1 MAVGFLFLP
10 FWYVKLTANHYKRD
24 VSAELET
31 ALSVITTAY
40 LRTEDIVTAVEEN
53 IAYLNPPVSR
63 VFQDFLIQIKMVN
76 PDVQAALR
84 ILRGRIDNEVFREWC
99 DAVSDCQHD
108 RSLKT
113 TLPPIVS
120 KLSDMRNVNA
130 ELEYMIAE
138 PRKEFMIMVVFVVGN
153 IPLMYLLNQDWYDVL
168 MHTVLGQCILAATA
182 AAIFIS
188 AGFVVKLTRPYFMIL
203 AVRLSGFI
211 RMDAYKRS
219 RMQNVLK
226 ASGMNMTP
234 EVYQAYALVK
244 SGAVLL
250 GAIPCM
256 FLFPLLVP
264 VVVVLAL
271 LLYFKENQKADETLK
286 AKREEIEG
294 ELPRM
299 VATMEQE
306 LKASR
311 NVIGMLE
318 RFKGNAGPAL
328 TGELDI
334 LLADMRSSNYE
345 AALTR
350 FEARL
355 NSPMLSDVVRGL
367 IGVLRGD
374 DSTVY
379 FQMLAHDFKQIELQ
393 RLKAQAQK
401 IPPKIRVFSFV
412 MLVCFLLTYL
422 AIICY
427 VALESLGGMF

>member
-1 MAVGFLFLP
+1 MEGLLFLFGLFLALGLFFLAASLLHLP
-10 FWYVKLTANHYKRD
+10 TIGAAKAMLGTAKQERKG
-24 VSAELET
+24 AKTLET
-31 ALSVITTAY
+31 
-40 LRTEDIVTAVEEN
+40 
-53 IAYLNPPVSR
+53 
-63 VFQDFLIQIKMVN
+63 
-76 PDVQAALR
+76 
-84 ILRGRIDNEVFREWC
+84 C
-99 DAVSDCQHD
+99 
-108 RSLKT
+108 
-113 TLPPIVS
+113 
-120 KLSDMRNVNA
+120 
-130 ELEYMIAE
+130 
-138 PRKEFMIMVVFVVGN
+138 
-153 IPLMYLLNQDWYDVL
+153 
-168 MHTVLGQCILAATA
+168 
-182 AAIFIS
+182 
-188 AGFVVKLTRPYFMIL
+188 FMIL
-203 AVRLSGFI
+203 AVRLSHYI
-211 RMDAYKRS
+211 RMDEYKKS
-219 RMQNVLK
+219 RMGNVLK
-226 ASGMNMTP
+226 ASGMNLTP

-244 SGAVLL
+244 AGTVLL
-250 GAIPCM
+250 AVIPCAILM
-256 FLFPLLVP
+256 PLLVP

-271 LLYFKENQKADETLK
+271 LLYFKEGQKADEKLK

-299 VATMEQE
+299 VATIEQE

-374 DSTVY
+374 DSSVY

-412 MLVCFLLTYL
+412 MLACFLLTYL

>member
-1 MAVGFLFLP
+1 M
-10 FWYVKLTANHYKRD
+10 
-24 VSAELET
+24 
-31 ALSVITTAY
+31 
-40 LRTEDIVTAVEEN
+40 
-53 IAYLNPPVSR
+53 
-63 VFQDFLIQIKMVN
+63 
-76 PDVQAALR
+76 
-84 ILRGRIDNEVFREWC
+84 
-99 DAVSDCQHD
+99 
-108 RSLKT
+108 
-113 TLPPIVS
+113 
-120 KLSDMRNVNA
+120 
-130 ELEYMIAE
+130 
-138 PRKEFMIMVVFVVGN
+138 
-153 IPLMYLLNQDWYDVL
+153 
-168 MHTVLGQCILAATA
+168 
-182 AAIFIS
+182 
-188 AGFVVKLTRPYFMIL
+188 
-203 AVRLSGFI
+203 
-211 RMDAYKRS
+211 
-219 RMQNVLK
+219 
-226 ASGMNMTP
+226 
-234 EVYQAYALVK
+234 
-244 SGAVLL
+244 
-250 GAIPCM
+250 
-256 FLFPLLVP
+256 
-264 VVVVLAL
+264 VVLAL

-401 IPPKIRVFSFV
+401 IPPKIRVFPLS
-412 MLVCFLLTYL
+412 CW
-422 AIICY
+422 Y
-427 VALESLGGMF
+427 VFC

>member
-1 MAVGFLFLP
+1 MEGLLFLFGL
-10 FWYVKLTANHYKRD
+10 FLALGLFFLTASVLKLPTMGAAKAMLGTVKQERK
-24 VSAELET
+24 AAKTLET
-31 ALSVITTAY
+31 
-40 LRTEDIVTAVEEN
+40 
-53 IAYLNPPVSR
+53 
-63 VFQDFLIQIKMVN
+63 
-76 PDVQAALR
+76 
-84 ILRGRIDNEVFREWC
+84 
-99 DAVSDCQHD
+99 
-108 RSLKT
+108 
-113 TLPPIVS
+113 
-120 KLSDMRNVNA
+120 
-130 ELEYMIAE
+130 
-138 PRKEFMIMVVFVVGN
+138 
-153 IPLMYLLNQDWYDVL
+153 
-168 MHTVLGQCILAATA
+168 
-182 AAIFIS
+182 
-188 AGFVVKLTRPYFMIL
+188 YFMIP
-203 AVRLSGFI
+203 AVLLSGFI

>member
-1 MAVGFLFLP
+1 MEGLLFLFGLFLALGLFFLAASLLHLP
-10 FWYVKLTANHYKRD
+10 TIGAAKAMLGTAKQERKG
-24 VSAELET
+24 AKTLET
-31 ALSVITTAY
+31 
-40 LRTEDIVTAVEEN
+40 
-53 IAYLNPPVSR
+53 
-63 VFQDFLIQIKMVN
+63 
-76 PDVQAALR
+76 
-84 ILRGRIDNEVFREWC
+84 C
-99 DAVSDCQHD
+99 
-108 RSLKT
+108 
-113 TLPPIVS
+113 
-120 KLSDMRNVNA
+120 
-130 ELEYMIAE
+130 
-138 PRKEFMIMVVFVVGN
+138 
-153 IPLMYLLNQDWYDVL
+153 
-168 MHTVLGQCILAATA
+168 
-182 AAIFIS
+182 
-188 AGFVVKLTRPYFMIL
+188 FMIL
-203 AVRLSGFI
+203 AVRLSHYI
-211 RMDAYKRS
+211 RMDEYKKS
-219 RMQNVLK
+219 RMGNVLK
-226 ASGMNMTP
+226 ASGMNLTP

-244 SGAVLL
+244 AGTVLL
-250 GAIPCM
+250 AVIPCAILM
-256 FLFPLLVP
+256 PLLVP

-271 LLYFKENQKADETLK
+271 LLYFKEGQKADEKLK

-299 VATMEQE
+299 VATIEQE

-367 IGVLRGD
+367 MGVLRGD
-374 DSTVY
+374 GSSVY

>member
-1 MAVGFLFLP
+1 MEGLLFLFGLFLALGLFFLAASLLHLP
-10 FWYVKLTANHYKRD
+10 TIGATKAMLGTAKQERKG
-24 VSAELET
+24 AKTLET
-31 ALSVITTAY
+31 
-40 LRTEDIVTAVEEN
+40 
-53 IAYLNPPVSR
+53 
-63 VFQDFLIQIKMVN
+63 
-76 PDVQAALR
+76 
-84 ILRGRIDNEVFREWC
+84 C
-99 DAVSDCQHD
+99 
-108 RSLKT
+108 
-113 TLPPIVS
+113 
-120 KLSDMRNVNA
+120 
-130 ELEYMIAE
+130 
-138 PRKEFMIMVVFVVGN
+138 
-153 IPLMYLLNQDWYDVL
+153 
-168 MHTVLGQCILAATA
+168 
-182 AAIFIS
+182 
-188 AGFVVKLTRPYFMIL
+188 FMIL
-203 AVRLSGFI
+203 AVRLSHYI
-211 RMDAYKRS
+211 RMDEYKKS
-219 RMQNVLK
+219 RMGNVLK
-226 ASGMNMTP
+226 ASGMNLTP

-244 SGAVLL
+244 AGTVLL
-250 GAIPCM
+250 AVIPCAILM
-256 FLFPLLVP
+256 PLLVP

-271 LLYFKENQKADETLK
+271 LLYFKEGQKADEKLK

-299 VATMEQE
+299 VATIEQE

-374 DSTVY
+374 DSSVY

>member
-1 MAVGFLFLP
+1 MEGLLFLFGLFLALGLFFLAASLLHLP
-10 FWYVKLTANHYKRD
+10 TIGAAKAMLGTAKQERKG
-24 VSAELET
+24 AKTLET
-31 ALSVITTAY
+31 
-40 LRTEDIVTAVEEN
+40 
-53 IAYLNPPVSR
+53 
-63 VFQDFLIQIKMVN
+63 
-76 PDVQAALR
+76 
-84 ILRGRIDNEVFREWC
+84 C
-99 DAVSDCQHD
+99 
-108 RSLKT
+108 
-113 TLPPIVS
+113 
-120 KLSDMRNVNA
+120 
-130 ELEYMIAE
+130 
-138 PRKEFMIMVVFVVGN
+138 
-153 IPLMYLLNQDWYDVL
+153 
-168 MHTVLGQCILAATA
+168 
-182 AAIFIS
+182 
-188 AGFVVKLTRPYFMIL
+188 FMIL
-203 AVRLSGFI
+203 AVRLSHYI
-211 RMDAYKRS
+211 RMDEYKKS
-219 RMQNVLK
+219 RMGNVLK
-226 ASGMNMTP
+226 ASGMNLTP

-244 SGAVLL
+244 AGTVLL
-250 GAIPCM
+250 AVIPCAILM
-256 FLFPLLVP
+256 PLLVP

-271 LLYFKENQKADETLK
+271 LLYFKEGQKADEKLK

-299 VATMEQE
+299 VATIEQE

-374 DSTVY
+374 DSSVY
-379 FQMLAHDFKQIELQ
+379 FQMLAPDFKQIELQ

>member
-1 MAVGFLFLP
+1 MEGLLFLFGLFLALGLFFLAASLLHLP
-10 FWYVKLTANHYKRD
+10 TIGAAKAMLGTAKQERKG
-24 VSAELET
+24 AKTLET
-31 ALSVITTAY
+31 
-40 LRTEDIVTAVEEN
+40 
-53 IAYLNPPVSR
+53 
-63 VFQDFLIQIKMVN
+63 
-76 PDVQAALR
+76 
-84 ILRGRIDNEVFREWC
+84 C
-99 DAVSDCQHD
+99 
-108 RSLKT
+108 
-113 TLPPIVS
+113 
-120 KLSDMRNVNA
+120 
-130 ELEYMIAE
+130 
-138 PRKEFMIMVVFVVGN
+138 
-153 IPLMYLLNQDWYDVL
+153 
-168 MHTVLGQCILAATA
+168 
-182 AAIFIS
+182 
-188 AGFVVKLTRPYFMIL
+188 FMIL
-203 AVRLSGFI
+203 AVRLSHYI
-211 RMDAYKRS
+211 RMDEYKKS
-219 RMQNVLK
+219 RMGNVLK
-226 ASGMNMTP
+226 ASGMNLTP

-244 SGAVLL
+244 AGTVLL
-250 GAIPCM
+250 AVIPCAILM
-256 FLFPLLVP
+256 PLLVP

-271 LLYFKENQKADETLK
+271 LLYFKEGQKADEKLK

-299 VATMEQE
+299 VATIEQE

-374 DSTVY
+374 DSSVY
-379 FQMLAHDFKQIELQ
+379 FQMLSHDFKQIELQ

>member
-1 MAVGFLFLP
+1 MEGLLFLFGLFLALGLFFLAASLLHLP
-10 FWYVKLTANHYKRD
+10 IISAAKAMLGTAKQERKG
-24 VSAELET
+24 AKTLET
-31 ALSVITTAY
+31 
-40 LRTEDIVTAVEEN
+40 
-53 IAYLNPPVSR
+53 
-63 VFQDFLIQIKMVN
+63 
-76 PDVQAALR
+76 
-84 ILRGRIDNEVFREWC
+84 C
-99 DAVSDCQHD
+99 
-108 RSLKT
+108 
-113 TLPPIVS
+113 
-120 KLSDMRNVNA
+120 
-130 ELEYMIAE
+130 
-138 PRKEFMIMVVFVVGN
+138 
-153 IPLMYLLNQDWYDVL
+153 
-168 MHTVLGQCILAATA
+168 
-182 AAIFIS
+182 
-188 AGFVVKLTRPYFMIL
+188 FMIL
-203 AVRLSGFI
+203 AVRLSHYI
-211 RMDAYKRS
+211 RMDEYKKS
-219 RMQNVLK
+219 RMGNVLK
-226 ASGMNMTP
+226 ASGMNLTP

-244 SGAVLL
+244 AGTVLL
-250 GAIPCM
+250 AVIPCAILM
-256 FLFPLLVP
+256 PLLVP

-271 LLYFKENQKADETLK
+271 LLYFKEGQKADEKLK

-299 VATMEQE
+299 VATIEQE

-374 DSTVY
+374 DSSVY